1 VISSAAAALH
11 PRTHNIS
18 FELES
23 FEHIMQSDGEGSV
36 EERVTSKAGRAT
48 ARLAAVQALYQMD
61 LTQRDLSDVLE
72 QFLVHRFES
81 GDVKVYEGA
90 DRGFFRD
97 VVSGAVHRQ
106 AEIDSEIAAHLA
118 GGWRLSRIDSILRAI
133 LRSGVYEI
141 IGRPDVPVRAIINE
155 YVEIA
160 HDFFGGEE
168 PAVVNGVLDRVARSK
183 RQNEFGRKTAKRA
196 G

>member
-1 VISSAAAALH
+1 MDFDNSREPGPDDAAPIGPA
-11 PRTHNIS
+11 RT
-18 FELES
+18 
-23 FEHIMQSDGEGSV
+23 
-36 EERVTSKAGRAT
+36 R

-61 LTQRDLSDVLE
+61 MTQRDLSVVLE
-72 QFLVHRFES
+72 EFLTHRFET
-81 GDVKVYEGA
+81 VEIYAGA

-97 VVSGAVHRQ
+97 IVTGVAGRQ
-106 AEIDSEIAAHLA
+106 AEIDPQIASHLA
-118 GGWRLSRIDSILRAI
+118 QGWRLSRIDSILRAI

-141 IGRPDVPVRAIINE
+141 IVRRDVPARAIINE

-168 PAVVNGVLDRVARSK
+168 PAVVNGVLDRVAREK
-183 RQNEFGRKTAKRA
+183 RQDEFGRKAAKKP

>member
-1 VISSAAAALH
+1 MH
-11 PRTHNIS
+11 G
-18 FELES
+18 
-23 FEHIMQSDGEGSV
+23 DGEGSV
-36 EERVTSKAGRAT
+36 EERATLKAGRTA

-81 GDVKVYEGA
+81 GEVKVYEGA
-90 DRGFFRD
+90 DRAFFRD
-97 VVSGAVHRQ
+97 IVTGAVHRQ
-106 AEIDSEIAAHLA
+106 SEIDLEITAHLA
-118 GGWRLSRIDSILRAI
+118 EGWRLSRIDSILRAI
-133 LRSGVYEI
+133 LRSGVYEM
-141 IGRPDVPVRAIINE
+141 IGRPDVPARAVINE

-168 PAVVNGVLDRVARSK
+168 PAVVNGLLDRVARSK
-183 RQNEFGRKTAKRA
+183 RQNEFGRKAAKKP

>member
-1 VISSAAAALH
+1 MDLEDGRDPGPDNGAPTGPA
-11 PRTHNIS
+11 RT
-18 FELES
+18 
-23 FEHIMQSDGEGSV
+23 
-36 EERVTSKAGRAT
+36 R

-61 LTQRDLSDVLE
+61 MTQRDLSVVLE
-72 QFLVHRFES
+72 EFLNHRFQTVEI
-81 GDVKVYEGA
+81 YAGA

-97 VVSGAVHRQ
+97 IVTGVAERQSG
-106 AEIDSEIAAHLA
+106 IDPQIGAHLA
-118 GGWRLSRIDSILRAI
+118 QGWRLSRIDSILRAI

-141 IGRPDVPVRAIINE
+141 IARSDVPARAVINE

-168 PAVVNGVLDRVARSK
+168 PAVVNGVLDRVAREQ
-183 RQNEFGRKTAKRA
+183 RQGEFGRKGAKRP

>member
-1 VISSAAAALH
+1 MDLEDGRDPGPENGAPTGPA
-11 PRTHNIS
+11 RT
-18 FELES
+18 
-23 FEHIMQSDGEGSV
+23 
-36 EERVTSKAGRAT
+36 R

-61 LTQRDLSDVLE
+61 MTQRDLSAVLE
-72 QFLVHRFES
+72 EFLNHRFQTVEI
-81 GDVKVYEGA
+81 YAGA

-97 VVSGAVHRQ
+97 IVTGVAERQ
-106 AEIDSEIAAHLA
+106 FEIDPQIGAHLA
-118 GGWRLSRIDSILRAI
+118 QGWRLSRIDSILRAI

-141 IGRPDVPVRAIINE
+141 IARSDVPARAVINE

-168 PAVVNGVLDRVARSK
+168 PAVVNGVLDRVAREQ
-183 RQNEFGRKTAKRA
+183 RQGEFGRKAAKKP

>member
-1 VISSAAAALH
+1 MDLEDGRH
-11 PRTHNIS
+11 PGPENGAPTGPART
-18 FELES
+18 
-23 FEHIMQSDGEGSV
+23 
-36 EERVTSKAGRAT
+36 R

-61 LTQRDLSDVLE
+61 MTQRDLSVVLE
-72 QFLVHRFES
+72 EFLNHRFQTVEI
-81 GDVKVYEGA
+81 YAGA

-97 VVSGAVHRQ
+97 IVTGVAERQ
-106 AEIDSEIAAHLA
+106 PEIDPQIGAHLA
-118 GGWRLSRIDSILRAI
+118 QGWRLSRIDSILRAI

-141 IGRPDVPVRAIINE
+141 IARSDVPARAVINE

-168 PAVVNGVLDRVARSK
+168 PAVVNGVLDRVARER
-183 RQNEFGRKTAKRA
+183 RQDEFGRKGAKKP

>member
-1 VISSAAAALH
+1 MDLENGRETGPDNDAPTGPA
-11 PRTHNIS
+11 RT
-18 FELES
+18 
-23 FEHIMQSDGEGSV
+23 
-36 EERVTSKAGRAT
+36 R

-61 LTQRDLSDVLE
+61 MTQRDLSVVLE
-72 QFLVHRFES
+72 EFLNHRFQTVEI
-81 GDVKVYEGA
+81 YAGA

-97 VVSGAVHRQ
+97 IVMGAAERQ
-106 AEIDSEIAAHLA
+106 SEIDPQIGAHLA
-118 GGWRLSRIDSILRAI
+118 QGWRLSRIDSILRAI

-141 IGRPDVPVRAIINE
+141 IARCDVPARAVINE

-168 PAVVNGVLDRVARSK
+168 PAVVNGVLDRVAREK
-183 RQNEFGRKTAKRA
+183 RQGEFGRKAKKP

>member
-1 VISSAAAALH
+1 MDLDNGREPGPEDGAPAGEA
-11 PRTHNIS
+11 RT
-18 FELES
+18 
-23 FEHIMQSDGEGSV
+23 
-36 EERVTSKAGRAT
+36 R

-61 LTQRDLSDVLE
+61 MTQRDLNVVLE
-72 QFLVHRFES
+72 EFLNHRFQTVEI
-81 GDVKVYEGA
+81 YAGA

-97 VVSGAVHRQ
+97 IVTGVAERQ
-106 AEIDSEIAAHLA
+106 SEIDAQIGAHLA
-118 GGWRLSRIDSILRAI
+118 QGWRLSRIDSILRAI

-141 IGRPDVPVRAIINE
+141 VARCDVPARAVINE

-168 PAVVNGVLDRVARSK
+168 PAVVNGVLDRVAREK
-183 RQNEFGRKTAKRA
+183 RQGEFGRKAAKKP

>member
-1 VISSAAAALH
+1 MMETENGREPGLEEDAPEGQS
-11 PRTHNIS
+11 RT
-18 FELES
+18 
-23 FEHIMQSDGEGSV
+23 
-36 EERVTSKAGRAT
+36 R

-61 LTQRDLSDVLE
+61 MTQRDLSAVLE
-72 QFLVHRFES
+72 EFLSHRFDNVEI
-81 GDVKVYEGA
+81 YAGA

-97 VVSGAVHRQ
+97 VVDGVARQQ
-106 AEIDSEIAAHLA
+106 AEIDAAIAGHLA
-118 GGWRLSRIDSILRAI
+118 QGWRLSRIDSILRAI

-141 IGRPDVPVRAIINE
+141 LSRADVPARAVINE

-168 PAVVNGVLDRVARSK
+168 PAVVNGVLDRVAREK
-183 RQNEFGRKTAKRA
+183 RPHEFGRKAAKKP